1 MLSSTIISRTLT
13 LTLTYYQT
21 NKDYERGTAMLEP
34 YNTEDPKKIDALFI
48 KEDSTW
54 VLQQPS
60 YFKIS
65 RIAEPDKILKQLN
78 DYHVGNENLADSLKI
93 KKSHYPNFDEYL
105 YEESN
110 GYILK

>member
-1 MLSSTIISRTLT
+1 MSIQLT

-34 YNTEDPKKIDALFI
+34 YNCDDPKKIFARFI
-48 KEDSTW
+48 KEGSTW
-54 VLQQPS
+54 ILQQPT

-65 RIAEPDKILKQLN
+65 RIAEPEIILQKLN
-78 DYHVGNENLADSLKI
+78 ELETDTENLGNALKI
-93 KKSHYPNFDEYL
+93 KKGYYPSFDEFL
-105 YEESN
+105 YEEPN